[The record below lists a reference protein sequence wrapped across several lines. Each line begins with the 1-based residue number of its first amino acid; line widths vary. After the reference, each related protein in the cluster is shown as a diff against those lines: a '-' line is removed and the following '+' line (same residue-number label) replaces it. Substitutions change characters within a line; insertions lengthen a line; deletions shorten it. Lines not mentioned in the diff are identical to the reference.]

1 MYPHRGC
8 GAWCGCW
15 VSHTI
20 SCGTLSPCLLVMLV
34 AGGGVVLCEN
44 CIVDAKSFFCLI
56 SFVLF
61 CVCFSCGAPPLN
73 AATPVCGVGVGGV
86 FVVRAHGGC
95 LGMSS
100 R

>member
-1 MYPHRGC
+1 MC
-8 GAWCGCW
+8 G
-15 VSHTI
+15 I
-20 SCGTLSPCLLVMLV
+20 LRPCLLVIMMV

-56 SFVLF
+56 SLCCF
-61 CVCFSCGAPPLN
+61 VCFSCGAPPLN

>member
-1 MYPHRGC
+1 
-8 GAWCGCW
+8 
-15 VSHTI
+15 
-20 SCGTLSPCLLVMLV
+20 MLV
-34 AGGGVVLCEN
+34 AAFERGSHVVGCCLWGGVLCEN

>member
-20 SCGTLSPCLLVMLV
+20 SCGTLSPCLLVIMMV

-56 SFVLF
+56 SLCCFV
-61 CVCFSCGAPPLN
+61 CVFRVAHHWI
-73 AATPVCGVGVGGV
+73 GGV